1 MKEKKYFLKAWLVNE
16 INYTWRHWAEVWE
29 QRGLGARSYSS
40 DYVDL
45 FTSDFLPNIAQKRCL
60 NFLKCRTLLEGESSS
75 YDQITGLY
83 TNWPYTVLSRS
94 VSLTCSTLSTS
105 PAPSSFSP
113 CYTQPR
119 RKAAAWPEFWEPC
132 EGPLTTSSPL
142 LSFSVTQR

>member
-29 QRGLGARSYSS
+29 QWGLGARSYSS

-60 NFLKCRTLLEGESSS
+60 NFLKCLTLLEGESSS

-83 TNWPYTVLSRS
+83 TSLILSWAEVSPWLVQPLAPHLLPLALAHAILSPGGRQLLDQSSENPVKDPWLHRLPYCL
-94 VSLTCSTLSTS
+94 
-105 PAPSSFSP
+105 F
-113 CYTQPR
+113 Q
-119 RKAAAWPEFWEPC
+119 
-132 EGPLTTSSPL
+132 
-142 LSFSVTQR
+142 